1 MVYYGQ
7 GEFIMGRGP
16 RPKVFLSSQP
26 VYIRPEEWNMHR
38 NLCYHVIK
46 GSNWNMRSM
55 ANIAWIIMGRMSLL
69 WGGAPN
75 QKYFYHLN
83 LFISALDSEICI
95 GYFAITFIEGYSQ
108 NPPPFRGY
116 YGQVRFIMGWGQ
128 KPKLF
133 YHSKLY
139 ISALKSEICWGTSAI
154 TLLRGPIEIWGQLA
168 NTAWIIMG
176 RMSLLWGGAPN
187 QRYFYHLNLFISVL
201 DSEICVGC
209 FAITS

>member
-1 MVYYGQ
+1 MHRILCHHFIEGYSENLYFVV
-7 GEFIMGRGP
+7 IMG
-16 RPKVFLSSQP
+16 SQ
-26 VYIRPEEWNMHR
+26 
-38 NLCYHVIK
+38 
-46 GSNWNMRSM
+46 G
-55 ANIAWIIMGRMSLL
+55 LL
-69 WGGAPN
+69 WGGAQN
-75 QKYFYHLN
+75 QKCFYHLN

-108 NPPPFRGY
+108 NLPLFRGY

-139 ISALKSEICWGTSAI
+139 ISALKSEICWGTFAI
-154 TLLRGPIEIWGQLA
+154 TLLRGPIEIWGQMA

-187 QRYFYHLNLFISVL
+187 KKYFYHLSLFISAL
-201 DSEICVGC
+201 DSEICIGY
-209 FAITS
+209 FAITFIEGYSQLG

>member
-1 MVYYGQ
+1 
-7 GEFIMGRGP
+7 
-16 RPKVFLSSQP
+16 
-26 VYIRPEEWNMHR
+26 MHR
-38 NLCYHVIK
+38 ILCHHFHRGIQ
-46 GSNWNMRSM
+46 SE
-55 ANIAWIIMGRMSLL
+55 SLS
-69 WGGAPN
+69 
-75 QKYFYHLN
+75 F
-83 LFISALDSEICI
+83 S
-95 GYFAITFIEGYSQ
+95 
-108 NPPPFRGY
+108 GY

-187 QRYFYHLNLFISVL
+187 QKCFYHSKLYISAL
-201 DSEICVGC
+201 KSEICLGT
-209 FAITS
+209 FAITSLWGPIEIWGQIANTVSGYYGQAEFIMGRGPKPSVFLSSQPVYIRPG